1 MLLHLFIIFSLQI
14 RNFYLFPKALNILL
28 HVFRI
33 DVKLKLITRLS
44 KLLRSIEH

>member
-1 MLLHLFIIFSLQI
+1 
-14 RNFYLFPKALNILL
+14 L

-33 DVKLKLITRLS
+33 DVKLKFTTRLS